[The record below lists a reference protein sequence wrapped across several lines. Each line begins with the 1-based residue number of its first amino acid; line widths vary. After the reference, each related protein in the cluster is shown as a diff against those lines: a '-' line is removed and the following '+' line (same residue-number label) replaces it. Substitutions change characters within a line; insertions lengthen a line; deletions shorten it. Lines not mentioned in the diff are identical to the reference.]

1 MSATAFSD
9 LTIDYV
15 EFYVHD
21 ADASAR
27 DLAARYDFTIA
38 GISGGRG
45 SSSDHYS
52 LALRQADITLV
63 ITEAIDDGHPAA
75 AYVRMHGDGVANIAL
90 GTTDVVAAF
99 NGAVARGARPVS
111 GPTGWTESADRTA
124 PGAYRTATIMAF
136 GDLTHTLVER
146 SGPGSQESAP
156 LPPGF
161 GPVTGAVGIGQPA
174 GRAGSD
180 RAHPG
185 LLAIDHFAACLP
197 AGTLDPTVAFYESA
211 LGFSVIFEERI
222 VVGAQAMLSRVVQS
236 ASSRVI
242 LTLIEPDLSAQ
253 PGQID
258 EFVKNHDGAGI
269 QHIAF
274 RTSGIAPAV
283 SSLRAREVEFLTAP
297 SAYYRLLTER
307 LHLAAYSVEELQE
320 LNILVDE
327 DHDGQLFQIF
337 AKSTHPRRTF
347 FFELIERLGARTFGS
362 GNIKALYEA
371 VEAERIKIPGSL

>member
-1 MSATAFSD
+1 
-9 LTIDYV
+9 
-15 EFYVHD
+15 
-21 ADASAR
+21 
-27 DLAARYDFTIA
+27 
-38 GISGGRG
+38 
-45 SSSDHYS
+45 
-52 LALRQADITLV
+52 
-63 ITEAIDDGHPAA
+63 
-75 AYVRMHGDGVANIAL
+75 
-90 GTTDVVAAF
+90 
-99 NGAVARGARPVS
+99 
-111 GPTGWTESADRTA
+111 
-124 PGAYRTATIMAF
+124 
-136 GDLTHTLVER
+136 
-146 SGPGSQESAP
+146 
-156 LPPGF
+156 
-161 GPVTGAVGIGQPA
+161 
-174 GRAGSD
+174 
-180 RAHPG
+180 
-185 LLAIDHFAACLP
+185 LAIDHFAACLP

-236 ASSRVI
+236 ASSQVI

-274 RTSGIAPAV
+274 KTGAIGPAV
-283 SSLRAREVEFLTAP
+283 SALREREVEFLTAP

-307 LHLAAYSVEELQE
+307 LQLAAYSVDELQQ

-362 GNIKALYEA
+362 GNIRALYEA